1 MNRSRRLIS
10 WVAAAAAMVCFG
22 GILTGG
28 WFLARPASQIV
39 GAAPSDLG
47 AEVVTVPVSEGRAI
61 RGWFVPGTPGAG
73 AVLLL
78 HPVRGNRT
86 SMVSRARFL
95 HADGRAVLLVDL
107 QAHGESPGRRITFG
121 ARESEDAHAAL
132 AYLRSRTPNERTGA
146 IGWSLGG
153 AAALLGRE
161 PLPVDALVLEA
172 VYPTIGE
179 AVADRLRIR
188 VGPLGPVIAP
198 LLTSQLRLWTDV
210 GVDALRPIDA
220 IGRTHAAVLII
231 AGERDPRTRLEES
244 QRLFAAAPEPK
255 ELWVVPGAGH
265 DDYHDVSTA
274 TYEARVR
281 RFLNAHLAA
290 RLPAP

>member
-1 MNRSRRLIS
+1 MTRPWRLTAWI
-10 WVAAAAAMVCFG
+10 AAAALACSG
-22 GILTGG
+22 GILAAG
-28 WFLARPASQIV
+28 WFLARPARQIV
-39 GAAPSDLG
+39 GDPPPDLG
-47 AEVVTVPVSEGRAI
+47 AEVVTISVSEGRAI
-61 RGWFVPGTPGAG
+61 RGWFAPGSPGAG

-86 SMVSRARFL
+86 TMISRARFL

-107 QAHGESPGRRITFG
+107 QAHGEGAGRRITFG

-132 AYLRSRTPNERTGA
+132 KYLRSRIPNERTAA

-153 AAALLGRE
+153 AAALLGHE
-161 PLPVDALVLEA
+161 PLAVDALVLEA
-172 VYPTIGE
+172 VYPTIDE

-188 VGPLGPVIAP
+188 IGPLGPVIAP

-210 GVDALRPIDA
+210 SVDALRPIDA

-244 QRLFAAAPEPK
+244 RRLFAAAAAAK

-265 DDYHDVSTA
+265 DDYHEVSKA

-281 RFLNAHLAA
+281 SFLNARLAA
-290 RLPAP
+290 PAR